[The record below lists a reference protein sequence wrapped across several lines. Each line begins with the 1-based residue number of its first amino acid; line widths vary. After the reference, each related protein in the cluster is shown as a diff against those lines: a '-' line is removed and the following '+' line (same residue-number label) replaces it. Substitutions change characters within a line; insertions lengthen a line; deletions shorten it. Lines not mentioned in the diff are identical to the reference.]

1 MESKVDLSKLLT
13 NEVLRKRFSNPFDL
27 INYAKSIA
35 ENWIKAGK
43 QPDPKADIMNVA
55 YQILELIAN
64 GTETFESIEEKV
76 LEEKNLKAIAEKA
89 MARKKIIE
97 EDEDDEDD
105 DEDFTDINISEEEFS
120 A

>member
-27 INYAKSIA
+27 INYAKSLA
-35 ENWIKAGK
+35 ENWIKAGRE
-43 QPDPKADIMNVA
+43 PDPKADIMNVA

-64 GTETFESIEEKV
+64 GTETFESIEEKA

-89 MARKKIIE
+89 MARKKLIE
-97 EDEDDEDD
+97 EEEDD
-105 DEDFTDINISEEEFS
+105 DDDDFSDVDINEEEFS